1 MRTTIFLI
9 TLLFTAAVIKAA
21 TITVC
26 PDCECSSI
34 GQAIESANAGDEVL
48 IKSGLYQEGNI
59 LVDKAL
65 RLRGE
70 GWPVIDGE
78 NETEVITVTASGVTI
93 EGLVVRNVGTSYLED
108 RAGIRMQRARNFI
121 IRNNRLENTFFGV
134 YLEHCSDGLVSGNLI
149 EGQAEEEMS
158 SGNAIHLW
166 YCKRMQVEE
175 NEVRGH
181 RDGIYFEF
189 VDDSRIRNNT
199 SEDNLRYGLHF
210 MFSNDDDYS
219 RNTFRRNGA
228 GVAVM
233 FSRNINMWEN
243 RFEYNWGRAAYGLLL
258 KEIYDA
264 EIRNNTFLENTIGVY
279 VEGSTRIR
287 YRHNEFNR
295 NGWALKMSGGC
306 LDNIVNEN
314 NFLHNTFDLSL
325 NSAPNNNSFDGNF
338 WSDYNGYDLGRD
350 GVGDVPYHP
359 VKLFNYVVNRTPEAM
374 VLLRSLFVSL
384 LNFSEKVSPSLTP
397 ANVADNAPFMQKL
410 NFSKDKPAY

>member
-1 MRTTIFLI
+1 MIRQLLFLALILLLSGPAATRTLHVGPGQSYSSIRRALDAAGTGDRIIVHAGTYQECPVVIDRSI
-9 TLLFTAAVIKAA
+9 TLSGYGLPILDAQGEREGVIIEADSV
-21 TITVC
+21 TV
-26 PDCECSSI
+26 
-34 GQAIESANAGDEVL
+34 
-48 IKSGLYQEGNI
+48 EGFEI
-59 LVDKAL
+59 
-65 RLRGE
+65 RHTGY
-70 GWPVIDGE
+70 
-78 NETEVITVTASGVTI
+78 
-93 EGLVVRNVGTSYLED
+93 SYIED
-108 RAGIRMQRARNFI
+108 RAGIRVKRNKAFT
-121 IRNNRLENTFFGV
+121 IRNNRLILTFFGI
-134 YLEHCSDGLVSGNLI
+134 YLEHARSGVVENNAILGKPLGEANSGN
-149 EGQAEEEMS
+149 G
-158 SGNAIHLW
+158 IHLW
-166 YCKRMQVEE
+166 YCS
-175 NEVRGH
+175 EVDIRNNLIRGH

-189 VDDSRIRNNT
+189 ATDSRIRNNI

-210 MFSNDDDYS
+210 MFSNDDIYTG
-219 RNTFRRNGA
+219 NTFRENGA

-233 FSRNINMWEN
+233 FSRRIRMLHNL
-243 RFEYNWGRAAYGLLL
+243 FHLNWGQAAYGLLL

-397 ANVADNAPFMQKL
+397 ANVADNAPFM
-410 NFSKDKPAY
+410 